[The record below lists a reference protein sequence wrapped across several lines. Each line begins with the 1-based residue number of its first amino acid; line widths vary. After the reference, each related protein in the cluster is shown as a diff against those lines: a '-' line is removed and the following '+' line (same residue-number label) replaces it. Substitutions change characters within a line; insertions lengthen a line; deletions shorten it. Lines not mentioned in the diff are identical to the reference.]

1 MVSYRSRR
9 PNLCL
14 KACVVACLVLL
25 GDRAIAQQP
34 NAGSTLRDIKNLNEP
49 ARPAKPAPQVEVA
62 PPTSPPGKNDMAVA
76 LKVRAFHIVG
86 NTVYSEQELK
96 ALLNMAEGRDLTL
109 ADLQQATGSI
119 TAYYR
124 RNGYLLARAYLPVQE
139 IQQGVVVIAVL
150 EGRVGRVLPEFGP
163 GLRLSESSAR
173 SYLDA
178 IPPGRPLRESTLE
191 GPLLVLNDVP
201 GITVKATLSPGEKVG
216 ESDIQVHIDRDGR
229 LLSGAVQLDNW
240 GNRFLGQYRL
250 TPTLV
255 LTSPTG
261 IGDQLLLQG
270 TISERG
276 GLLFGR
282 LFYDVPA
289 GHRGTRVGVGYA
301 HLTYTLGEDF
311 EVLDAHGTA
320 QVATLFVSHPFV
332 RSRRLS
338 LYAQSG
344 VEYKVLEDRID
355 AVGSD
360 VEKSAVAW
368 SAAVSGDVRDRW
380 AGGGVNTFMLGYTL
394 GDLSMRSP
402 DAEAQDAPPS
412 GPDSEGL
419 YQKVNYRLTR
429 LQRLVES
436 LFFYV
441 STSGQFA
448 GKNLDASEKFVLGG
462 PEGVRAYPVGELPSD
477 IANLSTA
484 ELRWSPSPPWI
495 PGHAGGFLFADA
507 GWAQINKE
515 PFAGVS
521 GEANHQQLVAYGG
534 GLTWALA
541 DRVSAGAT
549 IAWHGH
555 EDPTS
560 DVDRSPRVWV
570 VGQTRF

>member
-1 MVSYRSRR
+1 
-9 PNLCL
+9 LL
-14 KACVVACLVLL
+14 KAGVVASLSLL
-25 GDRAIAQQP
+25 LPSNLALAQQPP
-34 NAGSTLRDIKNLNEP
+34 NAGSTLKDLKNLHGP
-49 ARPAKPAPQVEVA
+49 ARPAKPDPTVEVT
-62 PPTSPPGKNDMAVA
+62 PPASPPGKEDTALT
-76 LKVRAFHIVG
+76 LKVRAFRIVG
-86 NTVYSEQELK
+86 NTVYSEKELR

-109 ADLQQATGSI
+109 ADLQQATGTI
-119 TAYYR
+119 TAHYR

-139 IQQGVVVIAVL
+139 IQQGVVVIAVV

-173 SYLDA
+173 RYLAA

-191 GPLLVLNDVP
+191 RPLLVLNDVP
-201 GITVKATLSPGEKVG
+201 GVTVKATLSPGEKVG
-216 ESDIQVHIDRDGR
+216 ESDVQVHIDRDGR
-229 LLSGAVQLDNW
+229 LLSGAVQFDNW

-270 TISERG
+270 TISERR

-282 LFYDVPA
+282 FFYDAPA
-289 GHRGTRVGVGYA
+289 GHLGTRVGVGYA
-301 HLTYTLGEDF
+301 HLAYTLGEDF
-311 EVLDAHGTA
+311 EILDAHGTA
-320 QVATLFVSHPFV
+320 QVGTLSVSHPFI

-344 VEYKVLEDRID
+344 VEYKALEDRID
-355 AVGSD
+355 VIGSAL
-360 VEKSAVAW
+360 EKSAVAW
-368 SAAVSGDVRDRW
+368 SAAVSGEVRDRW

-394 GDLSMRSP
+394 GDLSLRSP

-412 GPDSEGL
+412 GPDTEGL

-429 LQRLVES
+429 LQRVVES
-436 LFFYV
+436 LFFHL
-441 STSGQFA
+441 SASGQYA
-448 GKNLDASEKFVLGG
+448 VKNLDASEKFVLGG
-462 PEGVRAYPVGELPSD
+462 PEGVRAYPIGELPAD
-477 IANLSTA
+477 IANLATA
-484 ELRWSPSPPWI
+484 ELRWSPPLPWI

-515 PFAGVS
+515 PFAGLG
-521 GEANHQQLVAYGG
+521 GEDNRQQLVAYGG

-560 DVDRSPRVWV
+560 DVDRSPRIWAAV
-570 VGQTRF
+570 QTRF